1 MLFAKKPVNNLDDLK
16 GLKIRSTGT
25 SAKVVQA
32 LGGAPVAMPMS
43 EAYDALSKGVV
54 QGIIGPYEP
63 MKGFKL
69 AEVVSH
75 STEYGSAYLN
85 TNYVVMNKDK
95 WNALPPDIKKIFDEV
110 AFEAKEWQAAL
121 WNEMDI
127 EGRDF
132 FKSQGGQ
139 VIPLADAEANRW
151 IKAVEPVT
159 ADYKKSMG
167 SKGYKEADVDS
178 WLSYIKERTE
188 YWKKEEK
195 QRGIPGPF

>member
-1 MLFAKKPVNNLDDLK
+1 MAFYTNRHVIEGIVVDLSTLKYWKFADVVKYVTASWRL
-16 GLKIRSTGT
+16 GTGFT
-25 SAKVVQA
+25 F
-32 LGGAPVAMPMS
+32 
-43 EAYDALSKGVV
+43 YC
-54 QGIIGPYEP
+54 
-63 MKGFKL
+63 
-69 AEVVSH
+69 
-75 STEYGSAYLN
+75 
-85 TNYVVMNKDK
+85 VMNKDK

-139 VIPLADAEANRW
+139 VIPLADVEANRW